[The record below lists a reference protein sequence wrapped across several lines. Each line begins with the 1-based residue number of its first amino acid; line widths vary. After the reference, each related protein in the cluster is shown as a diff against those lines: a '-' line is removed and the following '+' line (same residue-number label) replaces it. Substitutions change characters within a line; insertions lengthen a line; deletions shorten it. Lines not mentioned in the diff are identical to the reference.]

1 MNPYQIAQKISQT
14 HKTLS
19 DLLYNNF
26 EETTGNNRLVIND
39 ILTELSFLARI
50 IREQA
55 DQDFEGESK

>member
-1 MNPYQIAQKISQT
+1 MINPYQISQKISQT

-39 ILTELSFLARI
+39 ILTELSYLARI

-55 DQDFEGESK
+55 DHEFEKE